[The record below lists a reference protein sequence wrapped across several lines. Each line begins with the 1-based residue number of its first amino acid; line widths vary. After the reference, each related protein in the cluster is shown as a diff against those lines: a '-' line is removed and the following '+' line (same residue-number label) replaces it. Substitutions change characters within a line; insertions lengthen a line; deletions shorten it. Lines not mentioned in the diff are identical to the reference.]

1 MKKSSIPRLLVAGSI
16 LASSLLL
23 MPCQAQQI
31 ADKIEYQGS
40 SRYVVISGL
49 KTQERGGITS
59 LQIELQNPD
68 NRPRQVYWR
77 VKWLDEA
84 GFQVWDD
91 EPWKPALVQ
100 GSSRLNLV
108 TSSPTQRARDFR
120 IQFNAENNSW
130 MTPSTASTP
139 SMPEPPK

>member
-1 MKKSSIPRLLVAGSI
+1 MIAGSI

-23 MPCQAQQI
+23 ITPSQAQQI

-40 SRYVVISGL
+40 SRYVVVSGL
-49 KTQERGGITS
+49 KTQERGGITN
-59 LQIELQNPD
+59 LQIELENPD

-100 GSSRLNLV
+100 GSSRLNLL

-130 MTPSTASTP
+130 TTPATAAIPETP
-139 SMPEPPK
+139 R